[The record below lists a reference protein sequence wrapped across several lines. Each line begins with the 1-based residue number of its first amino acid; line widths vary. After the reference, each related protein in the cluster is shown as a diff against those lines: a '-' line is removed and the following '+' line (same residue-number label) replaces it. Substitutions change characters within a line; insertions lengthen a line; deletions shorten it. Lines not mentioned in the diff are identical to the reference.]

1 MQSTVAGASM
11 GPEFQEMSVG
21 GGGVPSSIIGGV
33 GERVPADKREKK
45 KKKSD
50 NYTEEPHPPRSN
62 EVTCCAGEKF
72 AFSTHGIKRKKQ
84 INKNK
89 KD

>member
-1 MQSTVAGASM
+1 MQSAVAGASM

-45 KKKSD
+45 KKKIWQLYWRATPTEKQWGHLLCRWEVCIF
-50 NYTEEPHPPRSN
+50 YTWN
-62 EVTCCAGEKF
+62 
-72 AFSTHGIKRKKQ
+72 
-84 INKNK
+84 
-89 KD
+89 